1 MVQSKR
7 LTIFLA
13 SLLALGVWTAMP
25 VFAAD
30 EPPPSIDDVGPADA
44 PPPSPTGDR
53 AAAGIPD
60 SGIADPGLSDA
71 GLPSAAVDTQAL
83 SPDEYLIQKGDTLWD
98 VSGRFFGKSQY
109 WPKLWSFNQ
118 YITNP
123 HYIFPGNRL
132 VFKPGTETEPPSVSV
147 KVPGEPNAD
156 LAKTEKVPGEGTL
169 EQDVPKEGA
178 MEGDIGK
185 EIAAA
190 EKDGNETLPSDG
202 GESKVGRRG
211 EVTLREDGYISQQPE
226 KSIGTIV
233 ASTSL
238 VAMLAE
244 GHEVYLKFN
253 QPGSVQMG
261 DRYTVFRQ
269 EKKVKGL
276 GFLNKNLGFVEVI
289 EIGDKGVKAR
299 ILRSFYDMARG
310 DTVKV
315 YDATFHKVPIV
326 EASNKVDAKIIE
338 RLNYDAQDIGY
349 GDTIYL
355 DKGNKDGVEPGYE
368 FLVVRRGDGL
378 TFENSQKGGSNLP
391 EEIVGKVVVVVARNN
406 NSTAVVTYSTQS
418 LYIGDK
424 VSTQLVR

>member
-1 MVQSKR
+1 MVQPKR
-7 LTIFLA
+7 FAIFFL
-13 SLLALGVWTAMP
+13 SLCIGVWPIVPA
-25 VFAAD
+25 FAAD
-30 EPPPSIDDVGPADA
+30 EPPPSIDDVGPEDA
-44 PPPSPTGDR
+44 PPPISAGDP
-53 AAAGIPD
+53 AAAAIPD
-60 SGIADPGLSDA
+60 SGLADPGLASATGDA
-71 GLPSAAVDTQAL
+71 QL

-147 KVPGEPNAD
+147 KVPGEPAQD
-156 LAKTEKVPGEGTL
+156 LAKTEKVPAEGAL
-169 EQDVPKEGA
+169 EGDVPKEGA
-178 MEGDIGK
+178 PEGDIGS

-190 EKDGNETLPSDG
+190 EKETTEALPSEGMDG
-202 GESKVGRRG
+202 KSGRRG

-226 KSIGTIV
+226 KSIGKIV
-233 ASTSL
+233 GSTSM
-238 VAMLAE
+238 VALLAE
-244 GHEVYLKFN
+244 GHEIYLKFN

-261 DRYTVFRQ
+261 DRYSVFRQ

-276 GFLNKNLGFVEVI
+276 GYLNKILGFVEVI
-289 EIGDKGVKAR
+289 EISEKGVKAR

-310 DTVKV
+310 DTIKA
-315 YDATFHKVPIV
+315 YDATFHKVAIV

-378 TFENSQKGGSNLP
+378 TFENSQKGGGGLP

-424 VSTQLVR
+424 VSTQLIR